1 MPLLRLN
8 KILSQAG
15 AASRRLADEL
25 IQNGRVEVNGTVVS
39 ELGAKA
45 NPAADDIRVDGRR
58 LKMDTERRY
67 LLMNKPKGVLS
78 TRSDPHRRKTVIDVL
93 SAAGVKGYFYP
104 VGRLDYDSEGLIL
117 LTNDGEFAERV
128 THPRYEL
135 ERTYEAVVAGV
146 PDERDIERLRRGVT
160 IEGKRTL
167 PATVFLTRVTDGR
180 GGPQA
185 VLELTLRE
193 GRNRQV
199 RHMCSAIAHPVDR
212 LKRIQIG
219 GLTDRNLRPGQI
231 RDLTEDEV
239 KALMSPEANAP
250 MRPLPTERIARPATG
265 GKSEAA
271 KPERLART
279 EPDRRGPKP
288 PKPGVRRPAPRGAA
302 PRSAAPHAKAPWREG
317 QGRPPAAG
325 RPGRGTPRAAAARR
339 DAPGAARETPTRRNK
354 PAPRG
359 KEPGRDN
366 TPPRGPSDR
375 PAPRTSHAR
384 PDGRGKPTLQGR
396 PDRRGNTG
404 PRPSAGRRAPAGP
417 RPNRKRSR

>member
-25 IQNGRVEVNGTVVS
+25 IQNGRVEVNGSVVS

-78 TRSDPHRRKTVIDVL
+78 TRSDPHKRKTVIEL
-93 SAAGVKGYFYP
+93 LAAAGVKGYFYP

-231 RDLTEDEV
+231 RDLTIDEV

-250 MRPLPTERIARPATG
+250 MRPLPTAPVARAPRASAGAAPPA
-265 GKSEAA
+265 AA
-271 KPERLART
+271 KPARLGRSARPGGDGHRPT
-279 EPDRRGPKP
+279 SSLKAGARARPEPRGK
-288 PKPGVRRPAPRGAA
+288 APRGAA
-302 PRSAAPHAKAPWREG
+302 PRGKAPRRESPVPV
-317 QGRPPAAG
+317 RE
-325 RPGRGTPRAAAARR
+325 TSARR
-339 DAPGAARETPTRRNK
+339 DK
-354 PAPRG
+354 PAPAG
-359 KEPGRDN
+359 KGPRRDHA
-366 TPPRGPSDR
+366 
-375 PAPRTSHAR
+375 APRARDERRDPRTAQAR
-384 PDGRGKPTLQGR
+384 PDRRGKPSSPGR
-396 PDRRGNTG
+396 PDRRAPEGKRAS
-404 PRPSAGRRAPAGP
+404 PARRPGSGRT
-417 RPNRKRSR
+417 PNRKRSR